1 MDIVPQWSVTLA
13 CLAGD
18 CSIGGHASVGAGAVC
33 CLFVGWYT
41 VVYREASIPL
51 IGYMGSMIL

>member
-18 CSIGGHASVGAGAVC
+18 CSIGGHASVGSILSDAVC
-33 CLFVGWYT
+33 CLFVGWYRN
-41 VVYREASIPL
+41 VVRPYLLVTEEHPYR
-51 IGYMGSMIL
+51 